1 MKQRGIFA
9 AIGPISS
16 VFFGVCVGL
25 CLGVLGS
32 GACQSG
38 SQGGGGSGGK
48 SGSGG
53 SAAPDGGS
61 GSGGSPG
68 SGGGPGSGGSSGS
81 GGASASGG
89 SSGSDGGADSG
100 PDDGG
105 PPPVTCVP
113 PTDKERPVEKLSDT
127 GCMDPKQPTKFAAG
141 AVAYEVNSP
150 LWSDRA
156 DKERAFFLPRG
167 GKVHV
172 LDCAKEP
179 DACRVGPQDTGRFV
193 FPVGTVMV
201 KNFGFDGKLVETRLF
216 VHFDA
221 DTWVGY
227 AYAWNE
233 GQTEATIVGSPG
245 QQVDFNTGNR
255 TVHWAYP
262 SRDDCMQCHAAW
274 AGSTLGPEM
283 RQLNRVVG
291 GQNQVDRFAK
301 AGLFEEAPKAPYQE
315 ALATPYAGSW
325 GPASDSAS
333 VEQKARSY
341 LHANCG
347 FCHRPDGNFPGFDI
361 RMGVALADTTTC
373 NVTPGRGDVDV
384 PGAMLITPGSHA
396 KSTMWLRMKDL
407 RERIRMPNFAS
418 FVVDD
423 DALKLIGDWID
434 AIPSCPE
441 P

>member
-1 MKQRGIFA
+1 MKQRGQFA
-9 AIGPISS
+9 AIGTI
-16 VFFGVCVGL
+16 VGL
-25 CLGVLGS
+25 LALG
-32 GACQSG
+32 CQSG
-38 SQGGGGSGGK
+38 KQGTGTGGSGGQ
-48 SGSGG
+48 SSSGG
-53 SAAPDGGS
+53 SPAPDGGS
-61 GSGGSPG
+61 GSGGALG
-68 SGGGPGSGGSSGS
+68 SGGGSGS
-81 GGASASGG
+81 GGGG
-89 SSGSDGGADSG
+89 GSDGGTSDSS

-105 PPPVTCVP
+105 PLPVTCVP
-113 PTDKERPVEKLSDT
+113 PMDKDRPVEKLSQT
-127 GCMDPKQPTKFAAG
+127 GCMDPKQPTKFAPG

-156 DKERAFFLPRG
+156 DKERAFFLPRD

-172 LDCAKEP
+172 LDCAKEQN
-179 DACRVGPQDTGRFV
+179 ACRVGPQDTGRFV

-221 DTWVGY
+221 ETWVGY

-233 GQTEATIVGSPG
+233 GQTEATIVGAPG
-245 QQVDFNTGNR
+245 QQVDFNTGTH

-262 SRDDCMQCHAAW
+262 SRNDCMECHAAW

-291 GQNQVDRFAK
+291 GQNQIDRFAK
-301 AGLFEEAPKAPYQE
+301 AGLFDEAPKAPYQE
-315 ALATPYAGSW
+315 ALATPYAGTW
-325 GPASDSAS
+325 GPASDAAS
-333 VEQKARSY
+333 LEQKARSY
-341 LHANCG
+341 MHANCA
-347 FCHRPDGNFPGFDI
+347 FCHRPDGNFPGFDV
-361 RMGVALADTTTC
+361 RLGVALADTTTC
-373 NVTPGRGDVDV
+373 NVVPSRGEVDV
-384 PGAMLITPGSHA
+384 PGAMIITPGSHT

-423 DALKLIGDWID
+423 DAVKLIGDWID
-434 AIPSCPE
+434 SIPSCPE